1 MKEGKHQPRGLCFVF
16 PALVTWVKRYHPP
29 SKRFLGP
36 ALVLACAL
44 ALPWIAASPA
54 FTADTASGPGAAH
67 AADDGKAGLV
77 DRVIASS
84 RKYLGKP
91 YKFHNEYGRAMDC
104 GGFISYVWSLHGI
117 VLPVS
122 SCDIAR
128 TVERVPMEKAEKG
141 DLMFFKGRRSLRRRV
156 NHVSMIIGREGGRI
170 RMIHSCSRGIVID
183 DYPAEYYSKRF
194 LFAGRIPALSREVLL
209 SATDTGAA
217 GVPASSQPPR
227 KERSLAAY
235 LMNPCLTN

>member
-1 MKEGKHQPRGLCFVF
+1 
-16 PALVTWVKRYHPP
+16 
-29 SKRFLGP
+29 
-36 ALVLACAL
+36 
-44 ALPWIAASPA
+44 
-54 FTADTASGPGAAH
+54 
-67 AADDGKAGLV
+67 
-77 DRVIASS
+77 
-84 RKYLGKP
+84 
-91 YKFHNEYGRAMDC
+91 
-104 GGFISYVWSLHGI
+104 
-117 VLPVS
+117 
-122 SCDIAR
+122 
-128 TVERVPMEKAEKG
+128 
-141 DLMFFKGRRSLRRRV
+141 LRRRV

-183 DYPAEYYSKRF
+183 DYPAEYYSKHF